1 MADPTTKVWV
11 TTTTASLTIEELAQI
26 IIHLD
31 SERQALLIS
40 LMAEHA
46 TFSVPMQLDYVSA
59 EPGLTSKGRSLMGLI
74 GDYAD
79 PAAGEASR

>member
-1 MADPTTKVWV
+1 MADLTTKVWV
-11 TTTTASLTIEELAQI
+11 AATTASLTIEELAQI

-31 SERQALLIS
+31 SEQQALLIS

-59 EPGLTSKGRSLMGLI
+59 EPGLTPKGRSLMRLI

-79 PAAGEASR
+79 PAAGEVQP

>member
-1 MADPTTKVWV
+1 MADPSTKVWA
-11 TTTTASLTIEELAQI
+11 TTTTASLTIEELARI

-31 SERQALLIS
+31 SEAQALLIS

-46 TFSVPMQLDYVSA
+46 TFSVPMQLAYVSA
-59 EPGLTSKGRSLMGLI
+59 EPGLTPKGKSLMRLI

-79 PAAGEASR
+79 PDAGEAQR